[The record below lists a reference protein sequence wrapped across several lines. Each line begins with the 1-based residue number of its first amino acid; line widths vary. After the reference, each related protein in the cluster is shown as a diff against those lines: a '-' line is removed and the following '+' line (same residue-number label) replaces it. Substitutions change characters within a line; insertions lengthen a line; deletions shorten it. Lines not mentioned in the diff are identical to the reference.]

1 MIALIIETARVH
13 QNKNV
18 LLSSEIFRILVA
30 KHINYSDFSI
40 IMVKG
45 IPPTPILKGKDAERF
60 LEELRNPP
68 FPEKRKK
75 ILEEAERIYRE
86 NPLTEDIR

>member
-1 MIALIIETARVH
+1 
-13 QNKNV
+13 
-18 LLSSEIFRILVA
+18 
-30 KHINYSDFSI
+30 
-40 IMVKG
+40 MVKG